1 MCTSISNVTGK
12 NHPGQPQAP
21 GHDRQGVVE
30 GVHRQ
35 GIPVSTVLPRRPKD
49 HRGQENKG
57 NNPSQQRKDLRK
69 QRKSCHK
76 KRTISHPNNAKI

>member
-1 MCTSISNVTGK
+1 MCISISNVTGK

-35 GIPVSTVLPRRPKD
+35 GIPVSTVLPCRPKD
-49 HRGQENKG
+49 HGGQENKG
-57 NNPSQQRKDLRK
+57 NNPYQQRKDLRK
-69 QRKSCHK
+69 HKSCHK
-76 KRTISHPNNAKI
+76 IRAITHTNNTKI